1 MKNTRQGNYKRK
13 EEGLKSDQ
21 KTTSKS
27 AKLAMG
33 SLKRRNKK
41 NLGLKPIISNTK
53 QVVQRDEKKTLKY
66 IELKRGLSYHHNS
79 AR

>member
-33 SLKRRNKK
+33 ALK
-41 NLGLKPIISNTK
+41 GE
-53 QVVQRDEKKTLKY
+53 VKKT
-66 IELKRGLSYHHNS
+66 
-79 AR
+79 